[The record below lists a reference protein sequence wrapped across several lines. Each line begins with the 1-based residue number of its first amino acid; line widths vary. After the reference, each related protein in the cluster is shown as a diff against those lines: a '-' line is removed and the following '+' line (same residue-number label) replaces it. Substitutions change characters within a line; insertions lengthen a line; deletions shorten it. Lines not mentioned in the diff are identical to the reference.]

1 MAWWIRGILPFVA
14 AITAVGQLNSDTTS
28 IQHSLR
34 SRNYA
39 EALQLSNA
47 ALQSSP
53 TDVRVLTM
61 KGMAL
66 SGLGKDDQ
74 AIPVYRKALSLAPDY
89 LAALEG
95 AAQAEYRVKDV
106 RAAVFHLNQVLAQRP
121 HDPTTH
127 AMLADLAFGEKN
139 CKEAIKHFR
148 KSESYIEAQPREL
161 AEYAVCLTQ
170 LNKSSDALPVFN
182 QLIAIVPNDHAI
194 RYDLALL
201 QFLAGRPKAAGATL
215 DPLLQEKKTAADPD
229 VLDLASSVYEAQG
242 LTPRATELLRA
253 AIVLSP
259 TTERYYLDFATL
271 ALAHS
276 SYQVGI
282 DMLTVGLRY
291 IPNSAPIYLARG
303 ILRIQAGQYDGGE
316 SDLEAAD
323 RLDPKQAFSSEGI
336 GIAEVQRSNL
346 DGALAGVRHRLLNH
360 SDDAFLHYLL
370 AEILSRRGAQ
380 AGTSEFDE
388 ASAEAL
394 KATNLNPGLTIA
406 HDALGDLYLRS
417 GQLQKSIEQCRV
429 ALDQNPSDQEAL
441 YHLIQALRKEGKSAE
456 TPALLKRLAD
466 LRMAAHKLQASQ
478 NRYQLVEL
486 DHIPGE
492 VPSQY

>member
-1 MAWWIRGILPFVA
+1 
-14 AITAVGQLNSDTTS
+14 
-28 IQHSLR
+28 
-34 SRNYA
+34 
-39 EALQLSNA
+39 
-47 ALQSSP
+47 
-53 TDVRVLTM
+53 
-61 KGMAL
+61 
-66 SGLGKDDQ
+66 
-74 AIPVYRKALSLAPDY
+74 
-89 LAALEG
+89 
-95 AAQAEYRVKDV
+95 
-106 RAAVFHLNQVLAQRP
+106 
-121 HDPTTH
+121 
-127 AMLADLAFGEKN
+127 
-139 CKEAIKHFR
+139 
-148 KSESYIEAQPREL
+148 
-161 AEYAVCLTQ
+161 
-170 LNKSSDALPVFN
+170 
-182 QLIAIVPNDHAI
+182 
-194 RYDLALL
+194 
-201 QFLAGRPKAAGATL
+201 
-215 DPLLQEKKTAADPD
+215 
-229 VLDLASSVYEAQG
+229 
-242 LTPRATELLRA
+242 
-253 AIVLSP
+253 
-259 TTERYYLDFATL
+259 LDFATL